1 MPTFPKAIAA
11 LFFAA
16 FAYFCGDLVKP
27 MLPEGT
33 RTGLLNETLAAF
45 GALSGWRISG
55 GRAGFGLRAGFGYGL
70 TTVAVTVFWGIF
82 SFAGY
87 KMLQYSLDRRFSGPI
102 EALQEMVRFSMDYAV
117 MIAEPAFVAT
127 LVVGGLFG
135 GWLVEWTARRWS

>member
-1 MPTFPKAIAA
+1 MPTVPKAIAA
-11 LFFAA
+11 LFFAG
-16 FAYFCGDLVKP
+16 FAYFCGDLIKP

-33 RTGLLNETLAAF
+33 KTGLLNETLAVF

-55 GRAGFGLRAGFGYGL
+55 ARAGFSLRAGFGYGL

-82 SFAGY
+82 GFAGY

-102 EALQEMVRFSMDYAV
+102 EALQEMVRFGIDYAV
-117 MIAEPAFVAT
+117 MISVPSFVAT